1 MKALTEALKTMLNA
15 LAHED
20 AGEFLTPCQK
30 TAVLSQGVSPSPC
43 QRVEP
48 TVQQPA
54 PVGRRRVALFTGREL
69 PKDVMEYMT
78 ETCVRTQHDLTVLT
92 FETESTAEDMLQPY
106 QGELAAAGVDVKLV
120 PLGGNTLSQLARYL
134 GNHPEIAF
142 LACKESGYLGRS
154 YLTGNQRKNEM
165 PIPVVVI
172 VANKEGVQLPDAGVE
187 VVEAEKRI
195 A

>member
-1 MKALTEALKTMLNA
+1 MKALTEALKTMLDA

-30 TAVLSQGVSPSPC
+30 TAVLSQGADTSPV
-43 QRVEP
+43 QRVAP
-48 TVQQPA
+48 VVQQPA

-69 PKDVMEYMT
+69 PEDVMEYMT
-78 ETCVRTQHDLTVLT
+78 QTCVRTQHDLTVLT
-92 FETESTAEDMLQPY
+92 FETESTGEAMLQPY
-106 QGELAAAGVDVKLV
+106 QGELAAAGIDVKLV
-120 PLGGNTLSQLARYL
+120 PLGGNTMSQLARYL
-134 GNHPEIAF
+134 DSHPEIAF

-154 YLTGNQRKNEM
+154 YLAGNQRKNEM

-172 VANKEGVQLPDAGVE
+172 VANKDGVQIPEAGAD
-187 VVEAEKRI
+187 VVEADKRI